1 MEAVEEVVGLAEAE
15 VPADKSSIKKVVGA
29 AMAGTIAEWYEFFI
43 YGIASTLV
51 FSKLFFPVM
60 GDGSVLMGIVA
71 AFATYAI
78 GFLARPLGGL
88 VFGHYGDKYGRK
100 KLLQISLIMVGFA
113 TFLMGCIP
121 SYASI
126 GYAAPVCL
134 ILLRFIQGFAVGGEW
149 GGAMLLVG
157 EHSPEHQRGFWTSF
171 PQAAA
176 CAGNVLASLVLLSL
190 SALLV
195 AEDFLAWG
203 WRIAFWLSAIIVFIG
218 YYIRKNVEES
228 DVFKEQIKRQEEN
241 VKAAAGIK
249 EVLKHYPKQAIC
261 GTLMRVGENSSYYII
276 VVFSI
281 AYLSVQ
287 MQFTYPT
294 ILALLLCANG
304 FQFFSM
310 ISCGY
315 MSDKIGRKL
324 TMYIGYAGL
333 IAWIPFYF
341 YGLNTGEF
349 LIVLLS
355 MCTGLLF
362 QGMCYAGQGAVLAE
376 IFPTRMRYSGSS
388 FCYQISSILAGSIA
402 PMIATLL
409 WKKFD
414 STMPITFYIL
424 FVILISVVSI
434 FMLQETRGR
443 SLHEVDHEDLKKFS

>member
-1 MEAVEEVVGLAEAE
+1 MDTVNQVAATETAQE
-15 VPADKSSIKKVVGA
+15 DKSSIKKVVGA

-51 FSKLFFPVM
+51 FSKIFFPSM

-71 AFATYAI
+71 AFATYAV

-88 VFGHYGDKYGRK
+88 VFGHFGDKYGRK
-100 KLLQISLIMVGFA
+100 RLLQISLIMVGIA

-121 SYASI
+121 TYASI

-134 ILLRFIQGFAVGGEW
+134 VLLRFIQGFAVGGEW

-157 EHSPEHQRGFWTSF
+157 EHSPENQRGFWTSF

-190 SALLV
+190 SAMLV
-195 AEDFLAWG
+195 PEDFLAWG
-203 WRIAFWLSAIIVFIG
+203 WRIAFWLSAVIVFIG

-228 DVFKEQIKRQEEN
+228 DVFKEQLKRQEDN

-261 GTLMRVGENSSYYII
+261 GMLMRVGENSAYYII

-281 AYLSVQ
+281 AYLSIQ
-287 MQFTYPT
+287 MKFSYPT
-294 ILALLLCANG
+294 ILALLLCANT

-310 ISCGY
+310 VSCGY

-349 LIVLLS
+349 AIVLFS
-355 MCTGLLF
+355 MCFGLLF

-414 STMPITFYIL
+414 STLPITFYIL
-424 FVILISVVSI
+424 FVITISIVAI
-434 FMLQETRGR
+434 LMLKETRGR
-443 SLHEVDHEDLKKFS
+443 SLHEVDHEDLKKHA

>member
-1 MEAVEEVVGLAEAE
+1 MEMVNNTVSDANNTV
-15 VPADKSSIKKVVGA
+15 ADKSSIKKVVGA

-51 FSKLFFPVM
+51 FSKLFFPTM
-60 GDGSVLMGIVA
+60 GDGGVLMGIIA
-71 AFATYAI
+71 AFATYAV

-100 KLLQISLIMVGFA
+100 RLLQISLIMVGFA
-113 TFLMGCIP
+113 TFAMGCIP

-134 ILLRFIQGFAVGGEW
+134 ILLRFIQGFAVGGEK

-176 CAGNVLASLVLLSL
+176 CAGNVLASLVLLGL

-228 DVFKEQIKRQEEN
+228 DVFKEQIKRQEDEQ
-241 VKAAAGIK
+241 KSSAGIK

-261 GTLMRVGENSSYYII
+261 GMLMRVGENSAYYII

-281 AYLSVQ
+281 AYLSIQ
-287 MQFTYPT
+287 LKFTYPT
-294 ILALLLCANG
+294 ILTLLLCANA

-315 MSDKIGRKL
+315 LSDKIGRKK

-349 LIVLLS
+349 FIVLLS

-409 WKKFD
+409 WKTYD

-424 FVILISVVSI
+424 FVIAISVI
-434 FMLQETRGR
+434 AIIMLKETGGR
-443 SLHEVDHEDLKKFS
+443 SLHDVDREDIKNFS

>member
-1 MEAVEEVVGLAEAE
+1 MDTVNQVAATETAQE
-15 VPADKSSIKKVVGA
+15 DKSSIKKVVGA

-51 FSKLFFPVM
+51 FSKIFFPSM

-71 AFATYAI
+71 AFATYAV

-88 VFGHYGDKYGRK
+88 VFGHFGDKYGRK
-100 KLLQISLIMVGFA
+100 RLLQISLIMVGIA

-121 SYASI
+121 TYASI

-134 ILLRFIQGFAVGGEW
+134 VLLRFIQGFAVGGEW

-157 EHSPEHQRGFWTSF
+157 EHSPENQRGFWTSF

-190 SALLV
+190 SAMLV
-195 AEDFLAWG
+195 PEDFLAWG
-203 WRIAFWLSAIIVFIG
+203 WRIAFWLSAVIVFIG

-228 DVFKEQIKRQEEN
+228 DVFKEQLKRQEDN

-261 GTLMRVGENSSYYII
+261 GMLMRVGENSAYYII

-281 AYLSVQ
+281 AYLSIQ
-287 MQFTYPT
+287 MKFSYPT
-294 ILALLLCANG
+294 ILALLLCANT

-349 LIVLLS
+349 AIVLFS
-355 MCTGLLF
+355 MCFGLLF

-414 STMPITFYIL
+414 STLPITFYIL
-424 FVILISVVSI
+424 FVITISIVAI
-434 FMLQETRGR
+434 LMLKETRGR
-443 SLHEVDHEDLKKFS
+443 SLHEVDHEDLKKHA

>member
-1 MEAVEEVVGLAEAE
+1 MEAVNQALIEAQ
-15 VPADKSSIKKVVGA
+15 PTDKSSIKKVVGA

-51 FSKLFFPVM
+51 FSKLFFPTM
-60 GDGSVLMGIVA
+60 GDGSVLMGIIA
-71 AFATYAI
+71 AFATYAV
-78 GFLARPLGGL
+78 GFIARPLGGL

-113 TFLMGCIP
+113 TFAMGCIP

-126 GYAAPVCL
+126 GYAAPAILV
-134 ILLRFIQGFAVGGEW
+134 LLRFIQGFAVGGEW

-176 CAGNVLASLVLLSL
+176 CAGNVLASLVLLGL
-190 SALLV
+190 SYTLLQ
-195 AEDFLAWG
+195 EDFLAWG

-228 DVFKEQIKRQEEN
+228 DVFKAQIERQEQEQ
-241 VKAAAGIK
+241 KASAGLK
-249 EVLKHYPKQAIC
+249 EVLTQYPRQALF
-261 GTLMRVGENSSYYII
+261 GMLMRVGENSTYYII

-281 AYLSVQ
+281 AYLSIQ
-287 MQFTYPT
+287 LKFGYTT
-294 ILALLLCANG
+294 ILFLLLCANA
-304 FQFFSM
+304 FQFFAM
-310 ISCGY
+310 IFSGFV
-315 MSDKIGRKL
+315 SDKIGRKR
-324 TMYIGYAGL
+324 TMYIGYVGL
-333 IAWIPFYF
+333 VIWLPFYF
-341 YGLNTGEF
+341 TGLNTGAF
-349 LIVLLS
+349 LTVLLS
-355 MCTGLLF
+355 MCVGLYF
-362 QGMCYAGQGAVLAE
+362 QAMCYAGQGAVLAE

-409 WKKFD
+409 WKTYD
-414 STMPITFYIL
+414 STTPITIYI
-424 FVILISVVSI
+424 FGVIVLSIFAI

-443 SLHEVDHEDLKKFS
+443 SLHDVDHEDRTQFS

>member
-1 MEAVEEVVGLAEAE
+1 MDTVNQVAATETAQE
-15 VPADKSSIKKVVGA
+15 DKSSIKKVVGA

-51 FSKLFFPVM
+51 FSKIFFPTM

-71 AFATYAI
+71 AFATYAV

-88 VFGHYGDKYGRK
+88 VFGHFGDKYGRK
-100 KLLQISLIMVGFA
+100 RLLQISLIMVGVA

-121 SYASI
+121 TYASI

-134 ILLRFIQGFAVGGEW
+134 VLLRFIQGFAVGGEW

-157 EHSPEHQRGFWTSF
+157 EHSPENQRGFWTSF

-190 SALLV
+190 SAMLV
-195 AEDFLAWG
+195 PEDFLAWG
-203 WRIAFWLSAIIVFIG
+203 WRIAFWLSAVIVFIG

-228 DVFKEQIKRQEEN
+228 DVFKEQLKRQEDK

-261 GTLMRVGENSSYYII
+261 GMLMRVGENSAYYII

-281 AYLSVQ
+281 AYLSIQ
-287 MQFTYPT
+287 MKFTYPT
-294 ILALLLCANG
+294 ILALLLCANT

-349 LIVLLS
+349 AIVLFS
-355 MCTGLLF
+355 MCFGLLF

-414 STMPITFYIL
+414 STLPITFYIL
-424 FVILISVVSI
+424 FVITISIVAI
-434 FMLQETRGR
+434 LMLKETRGR
-443 SLHEVDHEDLKKFS
+443 SLHEVDHEDLKKHA

>member
-1 MEAVEEVVGLAEAE
+1 MDIVQAK
-15 VPADKSSIKKVVGA
+15 ADQLPVTKESSSIKKVVGA

-51 FSKLFFPVM
+51 FSKLFFPAM
-60 GDGSVLMGIVA
+60 GNGGVLMGIIA
-71 AFATYAI
+71 AFATYAV

-100 KLLQISLIMVGFA
+100 KLLQISLILVGVA

-126 GYAAPVCL
+126 GYAAPAILV
-134 ILLRFIQGFAVGGEW
+134 LLRFIQGFAVGGEW

-190 SALLV
+190 SAMLV
-195 AEDFLAWG
+195 PEDFLAWG
-203 WRIAFWLSAIIVFIG
+203 WRIAFWLSAVIVFIG

-228 DVFKEQIKRQEEN
+228 DVFKESIERQEQQK
-241 VKAAAGIK
+241 KASAGLK
-249 EVLKHYPKQAIC
+249 EVLVHYPKQAIC
-261 GTLMRVGENSSYYII
+261 GMLMRVGENSAYYII

-281 AYLSVQ
+281 AYLSIQ

-294 ILALLLCANG
+294 ILSLLLCANA

-310 ISCGY
+310 IACGAL
-315 MSDKIGRKL
+315 SDKIGRKM

-333 IAWIPFYF
+333 VLWIPFYF
-341 YGLNTGEF
+341 AGLNTGEF
-349 LIVLLS
+349 GWVLAA

-409 WKKFD
+409 WKKFG
-414 STMPITFYIL
+414 TTLPITFYIL
-424 FVILISVVSI
+424 FVIAISVISI
-434 FMLQETRGR
+434 ILLKETGGR
-443 SLHEVDHEDLKKFS
+443 SLREVDHEDQKHFS

>member
-1 MEAVEEVVGLAEAE
+1 MDTVNQRSAE
-15 VPADKSSIKKVVGA
+15 VDQVAEKSSIKKVVGA

-51 FSKLFFPVM
+51 FSKLFFPAM
-60 GDGSVLMGIVA
+60 GDGSVLMGIIA
-71 AFATYAI
+71 AFATYAV
-78 GFLARPLGGL
+78 GFIARPLGGL

-113 TFLMGCIP
+113 TFAMGCIP

-126 GYAAPVCL
+126 GYAAPVIL

-176 CAGNVLASLVLLSL
+176 CAGNVLASLVLLGL
-190 SALLV
+190 SYALV
-195 AEDFLAWG
+195 QEDFLAWG
-203 WRIAFWLSAIIVFIG
+203 WRVAFWLSAIIVFIG

-228 DVFKEQIKRQEEN
+228 DVFKEQIQRQEQKQ
-241 VKAAAGIK
+241 KASAGLK
-249 EVLKHYPKQAIC
+249 EVLLQYPKQALF
-261 GTLMRVGENSSYYII
+261 GMLMRVGENSTYYII

-287 MQFTYPT
+287 LQFDYTR
-294 ILALLLCANG
+294 ILLLLLCANA
-304 FQFFSM
+304 FQFFAM
-310 ISCGY
+310 IFSGY
-315 MSDKIGRKL
+315 ISDKIGRKL

-333 IAWIPFYF
+333 VVWLPFYF
-341 YGLNTGEF
+341 TGLNTGEF
-349 LIVLLS
+349 LTVLVS
-355 MCTGLLF
+355 MCVGLYF
-362 QGMCYAGQGAVLAE
+362 QAMCYAGQGAILAE

-409 WKKFD
+409 WKTYD
-414 STMPITFYIL
+414 STFPITIYIMS
-424 FVILISVVSI
+424 VIALSVFAI
-434 FMLQETRGR
+434 YMLQETRGR
-443 SLHEVDHEDLKKFS
+443 SLRDVDHEDHKQFS

>member
-1 MEAVEEVVGLAEAE
+1 MDTVNQVAATETVQE
-15 VPADKSSIKKVVGA
+15 DKSSIKKVVGA

-51 FSKLFFPVM
+51 FSKIFFPSM

-71 AFATYAI
+71 AFATYAV

-88 VFGHYGDKYGRK
+88 VFGHFGDKYGRK
-100 KLLQISLIMVGFA
+100 RLLQISLIMVGIA

-121 SYASI
+121 TYASI

-134 ILLRFIQGFAVGGEW
+134 VLLRFIQGFAVGGEW

-157 EHSPEHQRGFWTSF
+157 EHSPENQRGFWTSF

-190 SALLV
+190 SAMLV
-195 AEDFLAWG
+195 PEDFLAWG
-203 WRIAFWLSAIIVFIG
+203 WRIAFWLSAVIVFIG

-228 DVFKEQIKRQEEN
+228 DVFKEQLKRQEDN

-261 GTLMRVGENSSYYII
+261 GMLMRVGENSAYYII

-281 AYLSVQ
+281 AYLSIQ
-287 MQFTYPT
+287 MKFSYPT
-294 ILALLLCANG
+294 ILALLLCANT

-349 LIVLLS
+349 AIVLFS
-355 MCTGLLF
+355 MCFGLLF

-414 STMPITFYIL
+414 STLPITFYIL
-424 FVILISVVSI
+424 FVITISIVAI
-434 FMLQETRGR
+434 LMLKETRGR
-443 SLHEVDHEDLKKFS
+443 SLHEVDHEDLKKHA

>member
-1 MEAVEEVVGLAEAE
+1 MDTVNQVAATEAAQE
-15 VPADKSSIKKVVGA
+15 DKSSIKKVVGA

-51 FSKLFFPVM
+51 FSKIFFPSM

-71 AFATYAI
+71 AFATYAV

-88 VFGHYGDKYGRK
+88 VFGHFGDKYGRK
-100 KLLQISLIMVGFA
+100 RLLQISLIMVGIA

-121 SYASI
+121 TYASI

-134 ILLRFIQGFAVGGEW
+134 VLLRFIQGFAVGGEW

-157 EHSPEHQRGFWTSF
+157 EHSPENQRGFWTSF

-190 SALLV
+190 SAMLV
-195 AEDFLAWG
+195 PEDFLAWG
-203 WRIAFWLSAIIVFIG
+203 WRIAFWLSAVIVFIG

-228 DVFKEQIKRQEEN
+228 DVFKEQLKRQEDN

-261 GTLMRVGENSSYYII
+261 GMLMRVGENSAYYII

-281 AYLSVQ
+281 AYLSIQ
-287 MQFTYPT
+287 MKFTYPT
-294 ILALLLCANG
+294 ILALLLCANT

-349 LIVLLS
+349 AIVLFS
-355 MCTGLLF
+355 MCFGLLF

-414 STMPITFYIL
+414 STLPITFYIL
-424 FVILISVVSI
+424 FVITISIVAI
-434 FMLQETRGR
+434 LMLKETRGR
-443 SLHEVDHEDLKKFS
+443 SLHEVDHEDLKKHA

>member
-1 MEAVEEVVGLAEAE
+1 MDTVNQVAATETVQE
-15 VPADKSSIKKVVGA
+15 DKSSIKKVVGA

-51 FSKLFFPVM
+51 FSKIFFPSM

-71 AFATYAI
+71 AFATYAV

-88 VFGHYGDKYGRK
+88 VFGHFGDKYGRK
-100 KLLQISLIMVGFA
+100 RLLQISLIMVGIA

-121 SYASI
+121 TYASI

-134 ILLRFIQGFAVGGEW
+134 VLLRFIQGFAVGGEW

-157 EHSPEHQRGFWTSF
+157 EHSPENQRGFWTSF

-190 SALLV
+190 SAMLV
-195 AEDFLAWG
+195 PEDFLAWG
-203 WRIAFWLSAIIVFIG
+203 WRIAFWLSAVIVFIG

-228 DVFKEQIKRQEEN
+228 DVFKEQLKRQEDN

-261 GTLMRVGENSSYYII
+261 GMLMSVGENSAYYII

-281 AYLSVQ
+281 AYLSIQ
-287 MQFTYPT
+287 MKFSYPT
-294 ILALLLCANG
+294 ILALLLCANT

-349 LIVLLS
+349 AIVLFS
-355 MCTGLLF
+355 MCFGLLF

-414 STMPITFYIL
+414 STLPITFYIL
-424 FVILISVVSI
+424 FVITISIVAI
-434 FMLQETRGR
+434 LMLKETRGR
-443 SLHEVDHEDLKKFS
+443 SLHEVDHEDLKKHA

>member
-1 MEAVEEVVGLAEAE
+1 MDAVNQVAATEAAQE
-15 VPADKSSIKKVVGA
+15 DKSSIKKVVGA

-51 FSKLFFPVM
+51 FSKIFFPSM

-71 AFATYAI
+71 AFATYAV

-88 VFGHYGDKYGRK
+88 VFGHFGDKYGRK
-100 KLLQISLIMVGFA
+100 RLLQISLIMVGIA

-121 SYASI
+121 TYASI

-134 ILLRFIQGFAVGGEW
+134 VLLRFIQGFAVGGEW

-157 EHSPEHQRGFWTSF
+157 EHSPENQRGFWTSF

-190 SALLV
+190 SAMLV
-195 AEDFLAWG
+195 PEDFLAWG
-203 WRIAFWLSAIIVFIG
+203 WRIAFWLSAVIVFIG

-228 DVFKEQIKRQEEN
+228 DVFKEQLKRQEDK

-261 GTLMRVGENSSYYII
+261 GMLMRVGENSAYYII

-281 AYLSVQ
+281 AYLSIQ
-287 MQFTYPT
+287 MKFTYPT
-294 ILALLLCANG
+294 ILALLLCANT

-349 LIVLLS
+349 AIVLFS
-355 MCTGLLF
+355 MCFGLLF

-414 STMPITFYIL
+414 STLPITFYIL
-424 FVILISVVSI
+424 FVITISIVAI
-434 FMLQETRGR
+434 LMLKETRGR
-443 SLHEVDHEDLKKFS
+443 SLHEVDHEDLKKHA

>member
-1 MEAVEEVVGLAEAE
+1 MDIVQAK
-15 VPADKSSIKKVVGA
+15 ADQLPVTKESSSIKKVVGA

-51 FSKLFFPVM
+51 FSKLFFPAM
-60 GDGSVLMGIVA
+60 GNGGVLMGIIA
-71 AFATYAI
+71 AFATYAV

-100 KLLQISLIMVGFA
+100 KLLQISLILVGVA

-126 GYAAPVCL
+126 GYAAPAILV
-134 ILLRFIQGFAVGGEW
+134 LLRFIQGFAVGGEW

-190 SALLV
+190 SAMLV
-195 AEDFLAWG
+195 PEDFLAWG
-203 WRIAFWLSAIIVFIG
+203 WRIAFWLSAVIVFIG

-228 DVFKEQIKRQEEN
+228 DVFKESIERQEQQK
-241 VKAAAGIK
+241 KASAGLK
-249 EVLKHYPKQAIC
+249 EVLVHYPKQAIC
-261 GTLMRVGENSSYYII
+261 GMLMRVGENSAYYII

-281 AYLSVQ
+281 AYLSIQ

-294 ILALLLCANG
+294 ILSLLLCANA

-310 ISCGY
+310 IACGAL
-315 MSDKIGRKL
+315 SDKIGRKM

-333 IAWIPFYF
+333 TLWIPFYF
-341 YGLNTGEF
+341 AGLNTGEF
-349 LIVLLS
+349 GWVLAA

-409 WKKFD
+409 WKKFG
-414 STMPITFYIL
+414 TTLPITFYIL
-424 FVILISVVSI
+424 FVIAISVISI
-434 FMLQETRGR
+434 ILLKETGGR
-443 SLHEVDHEDLKKFS
+443 SLREVDHEDQKHFS

>member
-1 MEAVEEVVGLAEAE
+1 MDTVNQVAATEAAQE
-15 VPADKSSIKKVVGA
+15 DKSSIKKVVGA

-51 FSKLFFPVM
+51 FSKIFFPSM

-71 AFATYAI
+71 AFATYAV

-88 VFGHYGDKYGRK
+88 VFGHFGDKYGRK
-100 KLLQISLIMVGFA
+100 RLLQISLIMVGIA

-121 SYASI
+121 TYASI

-134 ILLRFIQGFAVGGEW
+134 VLLRFIQGFAVGGEW

-157 EHSPEHQRGFWTSF
+157 EHSPENQRGFWTSF

-190 SALLV
+190 SAMLV
-195 AEDFLAWG
+195 PEDFLAWG
-203 WRIAFWLSAIIVFIG
+203 WRIAFWLSAVIVFIG

-228 DVFKEQIKRQEEN
+228 DVFKEQLKRQEDK

-261 GTLMRVGENSSYYII
+261 GMLMRVGENSAYYII

-281 AYLSVQ
+281 AYLSIQ
-287 MQFTYPT
+287 MKFSYPT
-294 ILALLLCANG
+294 ILALLLCANT

-349 LIVLLS
+349 AIVLFS
-355 MCTGLLF
+355 MCFGLLF

-414 STMPITFYIL
+414 STLPITFYIL
-424 FVILISVVSI
+424 FVITISIVAI
-434 FMLQETRGR
+434 LMLKETRGR
-443 SLHEVDHEDLKKFS
+443 SLHEVDHEDLKKHA

>member
-1 MEAVEEVVGLAEAE
+1 MDTVNQVAATETVQE
-15 VPADKSSIKKVVGA
+15 DKSSIKKVVGA

-51 FSKLFFPVM
+51 FSKIFFPSM

-71 AFATYAI
+71 AFATYAV

-88 VFGHYGDKYGRK
+88 VFGHFGDKYGRK
-100 KLLQISLIMVGFA
+100 RLLQISLIMVGIA

-121 SYASI
+121 TYASI

-134 ILLRFIQGFAVGGEW
+134 VLLRFIQGFAVGGEW

-157 EHSPEHQRGFWTSF
+157 EHSPENQRGFWTSF

-190 SALLV
+190 SAMLV
-195 AEDFLAWG
+195 PEDFLAWG
-203 WRIAFWLSAIIVFIG
+203 WRIAFWLSAVIVFIG

-228 DVFKEQIKRQEEN
+228 DVFKEQLKRQEDN

-249 EVLKHYPKQAIC
+249 EVLKHYPKQASC
-261 GTLMRVGENSSYYII
+261 GMLMSVGENSAYYII

-281 AYLSVQ
+281 AYLSIQ
-287 MQFTYPT
+287 MKFSYPT
-294 ILALLLCANG
+294 ILALLLCANT

-349 LIVLLS
+349 AIVLFS
-355 MCTGLLF
+355 MCFGLLF

-414 STMPITFYIL
+414 STLPITFYIL
-424 FVILISVVSI
+424 FVITISIVAI
-434 FMLQETRGR
+434 LMLKETRGR
-443 SLHEVDHEDLKKFS
+443 SLHEVDHEDLKKHA

>member
-1 MEAVEEVVGLAEAE
+1 M
-15 VPADKSSIKKVVGA
+15 
-29 AMAGTIAEWYEFFI
+29 
-43 YGIASTLV
+43 
-51 FSKLFFPVM
+51 
-60 GDGSVLMGIVA
+60 
-71 AFATYAI
+71 
-78 GFLARPLGGL
+78 
-88 VFGHYGDKYGRK
+88 
-100 KLLQISLIMVGFA
+100 
-113 TFLMGCIP
+113 
-121 SYASI
+121 
-126 GYAAPVCL
+126 
-134 ILLRFIQGFAVGGEW
+134 
-149 GGAMLLVG
+149 
-157 EHSPEHQRGFWTSF
+157 
-171 PQAAA
+171 
-176 CAGNVLASLVLLSL
+176 ASLVLLGL

-228 DVFKEQIKRQEEN
+228 DVFKEQIKRQEDEQ
-241 VKAAAGIK
+241 KSSAGIK

-261 GTLMRVGENSSYYII
+261 GMLMRVGENSAYYII

-281 AYLSVQ
+281 AYLSIQ
-287 MQFTYPT
+287 LKFTYPT
-294 ILALLLCANG
+294 ILTLLLCANA

-315 MSDKIGRKL
+315 LSDKIGRKK

-349 LIVLLS
+349 FIVLLS

-409 WKKFD
+409 WKTYD

-424 FVILISVVSI
+424 FVIAISVI
-434 FMLQETRGR
+434 AIIMLKETGGR
-443 SLHEVDHEDLKKFS
+443 SLHDVDREDIKNFS

>member
-1 MEAVEEVVGLAEAE
+1 MEMVNNTVSDANNTV
-15 VPADKSSIKKVVGA
+15 ADKSSIKKVVGA

-51 FSKLFFPVM
+51 FSKLFFPTM
-60 GDGSVLMGIVA
+60 GDGGVLMGIIA
-71 AFATYAI
+71 AFATYAV

-100 KLLQISLIMVGFA
+100 RLLQISLIMVGFA
-113 TFLMGCIP
+113 TFAMGCIP

-176 CAGNVLASLVLLSL
+176 CAGNVLASLVLLGL

-228 DVFKEQIKRQEEN
+228 DVFKEQIKRQEDEQ
-241 VKAAAGIK
+241 KSSAGIK

-261 GTLMRVGENSSYYII
+261 GMLMRVGENSAYYII

-281 AYLSVQ
+281 AYLSIQ
-287 MQFTYPT
+287 LKFTYPT
-294 ILALLLCANG
+294 ILTLLLCANA

-315 MSDKIGRKL
+315 LSDKIGRKK
-324 TMYIGYAGL
+324 TIYFCYAGL

-349 LIVLLS
+349 FIVLLS

-409 WKKFD
+409 WKTYD

-424 FVILISVVSI
+424 FVIAISVI
-434 FMLQETRGR
+434 AIIMLKETGGR
-443 SLHEVDHEDLKKFS
+443 SLHDVDREDIKNFS